1 MCVRECVRECVFVRA
16 RSCVC
21 IAYTLISQSSPS
33 QFDKFAEEGGAVA
46 WQVWDPDH
54 GRRNFQPLTN

>member
-1 MCVRECVRECVFVRA
+1 MSNVVCVYVCVFECVYA
-16 RSCVC
+16 LH
-21 IAYTLISQSSPS
+21 TLISQSPPS

-54 GRRNFQPLTN
+54 GRQNFQPLTN

>member
-1 MCVRECVRECVFVRA
+1 MWKILYMCVCVSVFVR
-16 RSCVC
+16 VC
-21 IAYTLISQSSPS
+21 AYTPISQSGPS

-54 GRRNFQPLTN
+54 GRQNFQPLTN

>member
-1 MCVRECVRECVFVRA
+1 MCVIVFVRV
-16 RSCVC
+16 RVHV
-21 IAYTLISQSSPS
+21 YTLISQSGPS

-54 GRRNFQPLTN
+54 GRRNFQPLTD